1 VVFFAWTVGQGKI
14 LTLDNLRKKR
24 VIVIDKCCKCKMNR
38 ESVDHLFL
46 YCEVA
51 RALWNALF
59 SRFSL
64 SWVMPL
70 RVLDLFACWWTGGRF
85 RSAVVWKMFPCCLLW
100 CLWRERNDRHFE
112 DKERTIDK
120 IIFFFFFFFFFSF
133 FVLLVGCVPRTFSI

>member
-100 CLWRERNDRHFE
+100 CLWRECNDRQFE
-112 DKERTIDK
+112 DKERTIEK
-120 IIFFFFFFFFFSF
+120 IIFFFFFFFFLSF
-133 FVLLVGCVPRTFSI
+133 CTLGRLRSSHL